1 MLALN
6 VLTFGFALWLG
17 FYLLARNS
25 AKPLLRLTS
34 FGLLAYALGLAG
46 DILSGY
52 ATGFS
57 LTRLSALLYLLPAVF
72 WSGALLYLLPE
83 ETPLRARLV
92 QLWEFGLAP
101 ITALVCLA
109 GIGTN
114 LVFDFTAETARVGVG
129 YLAFAALALLILL
142 ACLGLAIRTL
152 RTTRPKSTLGFL
164 LVVTLFFTLSI
175 GLLFSSFDWLSRSWV
190 ALAVGLDLE
199 LLGFAIAVLDAFGE
213 GETLLPDMARSFA
226 AAFFAALIFGGLVT
240 LTMLANIGISF
251 ATVALLLATV
261 SMAIAMQTFANAIET
276 GLDRLVFARFP
287 RLRQARDDLRVVSTA
302 LPRARESLDPGT
314 LAPGEFARLTR
325 QALSHLG
332 DLPHLAA
339 SPLARLPI
347 IARRLAARGANDN
360 ALERAAELKALLT
373 ESIARLKPR
382 GKDEFGTSDEWRHY
396 NALYFPYIGG
406 LRPYSQRADHAGLK
420 PIEQNALDW
429 FRANVPERT
438 LYNWQSS
445 AAKLVAEDL
454 AELHRNWQ

>member
-17 FYLLARNS
+17 CYLLARNP
-25 AKPLLRLTS
+25 AKPSLRLTS
-34 FGLLAYALGLAG
+34 LGLVAYALGLAG

-52 ATGFS
+52 AAGFY
-57 LTRLSALLYLLPAVF
+57 LARLSALFYLLPAVF

-83 ETPLRARLV
+83 ETPFRARLV
-92 QLWEFGLAP
+92 HVWNFGLVP

-114 LVFDFTAETARVGVG
+114 LIFDFSAETARVGVG
-129 YLAFAALALLILL
+129 YLGFAALALLTLI

-152 RTTRPKSTLGFL
+152 RTARSRSSLGFL
-164 LVVTLFFTLSI
+164 IAVTLFFTLST
-175 GLLFSSFDWLSRSWV
+175 GLLFSPFDWLPRSWV

-213 GETLLPDMARSFA
+213 GETLLPEMARSFA
-226 AAFFAALIFGGLVT
+226 AALLATLIFGGLVA
-240 LTMLANIGISF
+240 LAMLANVGVSVS
-251 ATVALLLATV
+251 TVALLLATI
-261 SMAIAMQTFANAIET
+261 STAIAMQTFSNIIET

-302 LPRARESLDPGT
+302 LPRVRESLDPGT
-314 LAPGEFARLTR
+314 LAPGEFVRLTR
-325 QALSHLG
+325 QALSRMG

-339 SPLARLPI
+339 SPLTRLPI
-347 IARRLAARGANDN
+347 IERRLAARGANDN
-360 ALERAAELKALLT
+360 ALERAAELRAILT
-373 ESIARLKPR
+373 ESIAQLKPR

-396 NALYFPYIGG
+396 NALYFPYVGG

-420 PIEQNALDW
+420 PIEKNALDW

-445 AAKLVAEDL
+445 AAKLIAEDL
-454 AELHRNWQ
+454 IQVHRNWQ

>member
-6 VLTFGFALWLG
+6 VVTFGFALWLG
-17 FYLLARNS
+17 FYLLARNP
-25 AKPLLRLTS
+25 AKPLLRLTGL
-34 FGLLAYALGLAG
+34 GLLAYALGLAG

-52 ATGFS
+52 AAGFF
-57 LTRLSALLYLLPAVF
+57 LARLSALLYLLPAVF

-92 QLWEFGLAP
+92 QLWKFGLAP

-114 LVFDFTAETARVGVG
+114 LVFDFTAETARVGAIYYG
-129 YLAFAALALLILL
+129 FAALALLILI

-152 RTTRPKSTLGFL
+152 RTARPRSTLGFL
-164 LVVTLFFTLSI
+164 LAVTLFFTLSI
-175 GLLFSSFDWLSRSWV
+175 GMLFSPFDWLPRPWV

-226 AAFFAALIFGGLVT
+226 AAFFAALLFGGLVT
-240 LTMLANIGISF
+240 FAMLANVGVSF
-251 ATVALLLATV
+251 STVALLLATI
-261 SMAIAMQTFANAIET
+261 STAIVMQTFANTIET
-276 GLDRLVFARFP
+276 GLDRLAFARFP
-287 RLRQARDDLRVVSTA
+287 RLRQARDDLRVVNTA

-339 SPLARLPI
+339 SPLTRLPI

-382 GKDEFGTSDEWRHY
+382 GKDDFGTSDEWRHY

-420 PIEQNALDW
+420 PIEKNALDW

-454 AELHRNWQ
+454 AELHRGS